1 VRDCVLVFEVVLEH
15 DSQQLGFG
23 PLFENSVVDSEDWA
37 YLHRLGV
44 EDGEVGLC
52 RVWDEVVGME
62 VVDEAAEF
70 GLR

>member
-1 VRDCVLVFEVVLEH
+1 MLVCEVVLEH
-15 DSQQLGFG
+15 DSQQFGFG
-23 PLFENSVVDSEDWA
+23 PLFENSVVDSEDRA

-44 EDGEVGLC
+44 EDGEVGLG